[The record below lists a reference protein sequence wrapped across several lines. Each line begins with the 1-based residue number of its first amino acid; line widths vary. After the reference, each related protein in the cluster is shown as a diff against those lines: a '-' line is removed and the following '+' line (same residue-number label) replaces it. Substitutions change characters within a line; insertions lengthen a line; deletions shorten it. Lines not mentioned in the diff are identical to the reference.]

1 MNKLKKLDLIS
12 LSLVALTIVFS
23 IIILKYLPDKMI
35 THWDFEGNAN
45 GWSDKYFFTSLMSVM
60 ILFMYLLF
68 NFLPKIDPKKNNYI
82 KFNDF
87 YKSFQLIII
96 LFLFLIYILTILIN
110 LGVDISVSKVVSLMV
125 GLLFIYLGIYMKKI
139 KSNWFVGIR
148 TPWTLSNDIVWEKTH
163 KFGGKIFVI
172 IGGLFLISSYLPFF
186 IFKYIIYFIVLSI
199 LSIIIYSYYTYKQI
213 TK

>member
-139 KSNWFVGIR
+139 
-148 TPWTLSNDIVWEKTH
+148 
-163 KFGGKIFVI
+163 
-172 IGGLFLISSYLPFF
+172 
-186 IFKYIIYFIVLSI
+186 
-199 LSIIIYSYYTYKQI
+199 
-213 TK
+213 